1 MQPGKPSALIKP
13 TIETKFHID
22 YDWWTRE
29 RPNDL
34 RIYLLSHLPPDKRAY
49 FQNKT
54 AADQMLDYIHPETAE
69 VLRLDELGLA
79 LQEAANQ
86 SDFINTHT
94 SLVDSLFR
102 VFIANGNQPRS
113 PLELAQ
119 ITGRD
124 AQTILKT
131 VGGPK
136 VYMGIR
142 PYLHS

>member
-34 RIYLLSHLPPDKRAY
+34 RVYLLSHLPPEKRAY

-54 AADQMLDYIHPETAE
+54 AADQTLDYIHPDTAE

-79 LQEAANQ
+79 LQEAAHQ
-86 SDFINTHT
+86 PDFINTHT

-119 ITGRD
+119 MTGRD

-142 PYLHS
+142 PYLNA

>member
-13 TIETKFHID
+13 TLETKFHID
-22 YDWWTRE
+22 YDWWSRE

-34 RIYLLSHLPPDKRAY
+34 RTYLLSHLPPEKRTY
-49 FQNKT
+49 FQNKSG
-54 AADQMLDYIHPETAE
+54 ADQVLDYIHPETAE
-69 VLRLDELGLA
+69 VFRLDELGLA
-79 LQEAANQ
+79 LQEAASQ
-86 SDFINTHT
+86 SDFINAHT

-102 VFIANGNQPRS
+102 VFIANSNQPRS

-119 ITGRD
+119 ATGRD

-136 VYMGIR
+136 VYMGLR
-142 PYLHS
+142 PYMHS

>member
-13 TIETKFHID
+13 TLETKFHID
-22 YDWWTRE
+22 YNWWSRE
-29 RPNDL
+29 RPSDL
-34 RIYLLSHLPPDKRAY
+34 RTYLLSHLPPEKRSY
-49 FQNKT
+49 FQTKSG
-54 AADQMLDYIHPETAE
+54 ADQILDYIHPDTAE
-69 VLRLDELGLA
+69 VMRLDELGLA
-79 LQEAANQ
+79 LQEAASQ
-86 SDFINTHT
+86 PDFINSHT

-113 PLELAQ
+113 PLELA
-119 ITGRD
+119 IATGRD

-142 PYLHS
+142 PYLDS

>member
-22 YDWWTRE
+22 YDWWSRE

-54 AADQMLDYIHPETAE
+54 TADQTLDYIHPDTAE
-69 VLRLDELGLA
+69 ILRLDELGLA
-79 LQEAANQ
+79 LQEAAHQ

-119 ITGRD
+119 LTGRD

>member
-22 YDWWTRE
+22 YDWWSRE
-29 RPNDL
+29 RPSDL
-34 RIYLLSHLPPDKRAY
+34 RVYLLSHLPPEKRAY

-54 AADQMLDYIHPETAE
+54 AADQMLDYIHPDTAE

-79 LQEAANQ
+79 LQDAAHQ
-86 SDFINTHT
+86 PDFINTHT

-119 ITGRD
+119 LTGRD

-136 VYMGIR
+136 IYMGIR